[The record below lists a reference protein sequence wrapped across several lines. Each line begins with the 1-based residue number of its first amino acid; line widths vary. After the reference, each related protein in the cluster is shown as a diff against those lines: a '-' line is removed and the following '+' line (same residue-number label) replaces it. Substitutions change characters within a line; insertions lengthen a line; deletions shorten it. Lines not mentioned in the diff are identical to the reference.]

1 MKFEPGQKV
10 KCIDDVF
17 AYGDKIYPNKPKAG
31 QIYTVRKVEGMERNN
46 GNDWYI
52 SLVELRNP
60 PQGIYEPQFSARRF
74 ELVETPAKTLAQ
86 CWEIADIDDLAPPQA
101 KALQFIEL
109 ARDILKLHK

>member
-31 QIYTVRKVEGMERNN
+31 QIYTVRTVEGMERNN
-46 GNDWYI
+46 GHDWY
-52 SLVELRNP
+52 LTLHELYNP
-60 PQGIYEPQFSARRF
+60 ALPHGEPSFAARRF
-74 ELVETPAKTLAQ
+74 ELVETKTKTLGE
-86 CWEIADIDDLAPPQA
+86 CWEIADLDDLSPPQA

-109 ARDILKLHK
+109 ARQNGHL